1 MYGVFERACARQCAG
16 LALMSLAL
24 TGCQD
29 VGILDNPQSVNPPIY
44 VSIVIHNEE
53 TPDYIANE
61 QRFQDERAALIAFAE
76 MLDLENAML
85 NWQSDWTFLR
95 AVQLYDDGSGT
106 GGLNI
111 VAYIASLGF
120 EVDPHAHES
129 QYSYA
134 DVAHLIGLCGVTPL
148 GVAGGFIAYPPADCL
163 LEQFWSPIQG
173 NMFPAQSWT
182 AQILWGGGTANH
194 VNEESLWASGIWR
207 PQDNNS
213 FMTHDDN
220 APLPHIGK
228 FGNDWTDLDIL
239 IQKQQDNQLDT
250 SKLYTA
256 VIFVRQG
263 DLMGPNQLSDFQ
275 QSLHTR
281 DANGNLEWVGLT
293 EVYNIW
299 QSNYGGVANQLS
311 YP

>member
-1 MYGVFERACARQCAG
+1 MLELTAIAKTGA
-16 LALMSLAL
+16 LAMLVLGALTL

-29 VGILDNPQSVNPPIY
+29 TGIVYNPQSVDPPIY

-53 TPDYIANE
+53 TPQYIADE
-61 QRFQDERAALIAFAE
+61 QRFQDERDALIAFAD
-76 MLDLENAML
+76 MLDLEGVML

-129 QYSYA
+129 QYNYA
-134 DVAHLIGLCGVTPL
+134 DVAHMIDLCGVTPS

-173 NMFPAQSWT
+173 AMFPAQSWT
-182 AQILWGGGTANH
+182 AQVLWGGATSGHT
-194 VNEESLWASGIWR
+194 NEEHLWASGIWR
-207 PQDNNS
+207 PQDNSN
-213 FMTHDDN
+213 FMTHDDT
-220 APLPHIGK
+220 APIAHIGK
-228 FGNDWTDLDIL
+228 YGNDWTGLDML

-250 SKLYTA
+250 NKLYTA
-256 VIFVRQG
+256 VVFVRQG
-263 DLMGPNQLSDFQ
+263 DLTGPNHLSDFQ
-275 QSLHTR
+275 QDLQTR
-281 DANGNLEWVGLT
+281 DNSGNLIWVGLT

-299 QSNYGGVANQLS
+299 QSTYGGDANQFS